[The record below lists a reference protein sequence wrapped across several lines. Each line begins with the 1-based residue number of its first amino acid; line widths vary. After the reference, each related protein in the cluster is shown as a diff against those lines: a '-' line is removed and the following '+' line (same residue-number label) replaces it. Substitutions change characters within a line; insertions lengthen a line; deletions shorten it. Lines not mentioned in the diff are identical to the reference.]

1 MIGEFKMGMFDRK
14 KVFEILKE
22 HVKQPHLLKHCISVE
37 VSMRAYAEK
46 FNEDSEYWGA
56 VGLLH
61 DVDFEKYPTDH
72 PNHTKEL
79 LSPYGYDDEFV
90 QNIES
95 HCRGNQEERR
105 TNLQKVL
112 VGVDEIPGFIL
123 ACALVRPD
131 KSLDNLEVR
140 TVKKKMKDKK
150 IKNISSSI
158 LCEKVGFYS
167 EEKGEKILVNT
178 IVYNELSRQAHGVNA
193 RDSLKV
199 IGGVQKFRNYDCLQN
214 GLWQLSLIEEMKFLI
229 IIYCYC
235 MFEEKLGKISDETYS
250 RLYKLKM
257 DLDLLSKDLKALY
270 IF

>member
-46 FNEDSEYWGA
+46 FNEDPEYWGA

-95 HCRGNQEERR
+95 HCRANQEERR

-112 VGVDEIPGFIL
+112 VAVDEMPGFIL

-131 KSLDNLEVR
+131 KSLENLEVR
-140 TVKKKMKDKK
+140 SVKKKMKDKAFAK
-150 IKNISSSI
+150 AVSRET
-158 LCEKVGFYS
+158 LT
-167 EEKGEKILVNT
+167 NT
-178 IVYNELSRQAHGVNA
+178 AEALGMTVDEH
-193 RDSLKV
+193 
-199 IGGVQKFRNYDCLQN
+199 
-214 GLWQLSLIEEMKFLI
+214 IEFLI
-229 IIYCYC
+229 NALK
-235 MFEEKLGKISDETYS
+235 EAAGKTDYQEIP
-250 RLYKLKM
+250 L
-257 DLDLLSKDLKALY
+257 
-270 IF
+270 I

>member
-1 MIGEFKMGMFDRK
+1 MGMFDRK

-46 FNEDSEYWGA
+46 FNEDPEYWGA

-112 VGVDEIPGFIL
+112 VAVDEMPGFIL

-140 TVKKKMKDKK
+140 SVKKKMKDKAFAA
-150 IKNISSSI
+150 S
-158 LCEKVGFYS
+158 V
-167 EEKGEKILVNT
+167 
-178 IVYNELSRQAHGVNA
+178 SRECI
-193 RDSLKV
+193 RE
-199 IGGVQKFRNYDCLQN
+199 C
-214 GLWQLSLIEEMKFLI
+214 
-229 IIYCYC
+229 
-235 MFEEKLGKISDETYS
+235 EKLGMSLDEF
-250 RLYKLKM
+250 
-257 DLDLLSKDLKALY
+257 LSLSIEALTPHAAALGVVKG
-270 IF
+270 